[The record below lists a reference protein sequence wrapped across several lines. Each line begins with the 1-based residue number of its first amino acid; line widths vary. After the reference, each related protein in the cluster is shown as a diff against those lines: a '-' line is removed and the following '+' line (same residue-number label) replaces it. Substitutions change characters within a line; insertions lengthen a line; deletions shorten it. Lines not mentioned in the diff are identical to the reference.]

1 MSPPLG
7 AKIEHRTVAKAAFP
21 VEAEP
26 NGQKLLRLSRTLGT
40 NRSAHVPPTPLFG
53 RRIIL

>member
-7 AKIEHRTVAKAAFP
+7 AKIEHRTVAKPAFP

-26 NGQKLLRLSRTLGT
+26 DGPDLLRLPRTLGI
-40 NRSAHVPPTPLFG
+40 NRSAHAPPTPLFG